1 MSASSQMLLNVAG
14 SSHRCQGPMYRVNG
28 VKRAVRRVR
37 PNMYPTWGRTL
48 HKKHPNKGQKIDPK
62 ADTKHNACKAEKA
75 RQPKEGATGVSYGV
89 NVGGPPGDTMSSFS
103 RVL

>member
-62 ADTKHNACKAEKA
+62 RTRN
-75 RQPKEGATGVSYGV
+75 
-89 NVGGPPGDTMSSFS
+89 TMHAKLKKQGNP
-103 RVL
+103 RRGLLGCHMG